1 MATISS
7 TKIANL
13 ALSHVG
19 TKSTIESLNEDSAE
33 AKECKLWYDFARE
46 ETLKA
51 HNWSFARKRFTLAL
65 HGDDAPDEWAYR
77 YQYPA
82 DALAIHHLVNPA
94 GAAADPVPFAVEMN
108 NDGMTKTI
116 LTDLESACAV
126 YTFNQQVTAFFTPY
140 FIKLLARLLAHYV
153 AFALTGKMSLANKQF
168 TIYETLLP
176 KAPAHDANEGQ
187 KAPPRDVDWIRAR
200 S

>member
-19 TKSTIESLNEDSAE
+19 TKSTIESLDEDSAE

-46 ETLKA
+46 ELLKA
-51 HNWSFARKRFTLAL
+51 HNWSFALRRFTLAL
-65 HGDDAPDEWAYR
+65 HGDDAPSEWAYR

-82 DALAIHHLVNPA
+82 DAIAIRHMVNPV
-94 GAAADPVPFAVEMN
+94 GPAADPVPFSVEISD
-108 NDGMTKTI
+108 DGTKSI
-116 LTDLESACAV
+116 LTNLEDACAV
-126 YTFNQQVTAFFTPY
+126 YTFNQQVTAFFVPY
-140 FIKLLARLLAHYV
+140 FVKLLSRLLAHYV
-153 AFALTGKMSLANKQF
+153 AYALTGKMSLANKQF
-168 TIYETLLP
+168 TIYETLLV

-187 KAPPRDVDWIRAR
+187 NAPPREAEWIRAR